1 MGAERQGAGQGCALC
16 GCLDLVHSLNLRTCE
31 DMCEDFGCFL
41 EFPTP
46 SHVRSVAS
54 RVAAEDSFHDQRHRQ
69 KLPVIVF
76 KMDARKRKAYPIKS
90 GRSQE
95 ELNNFWASEFH
106 PKV

>member
-54 RVAAEDSFHDQRHRQ
+54 RVAAEDGFHDRRHRQ
-69 KLPVIVF
+69 KLGVRAEGSEQVLGRF
-76 KMDARKRKAYPIKS
+76 FSKRGLHAWEQVEKASFAI
-90 GRSQE
+90 
-95 ELNNFWASEFH
+95 
-106 PKV
+106 